1 MKCNFVPEYM
11 LTLQHQ
17 RACMQVELSCS
28 GECAVLQDR
37 LTIMLTSAS
46 ANVYTEDLNLLLG
59 YIANAKKFTLI
70 RSTVVPF

>member
-1 MKCNFVPEYM
+1 
-11 LTLQHQ
+11 
-17 RACMQVELSCS
+17 MQVELSCS

-70 RSTVVPF
+70 RSTVVPL